1 MIEVENFHSVT
12 YFLFFF
18 FDKLYILGQGS
29 LSLSGKDFKMSVDK
43 IVGDS
48 SGILTLRPSQ
58 TVHMRGSVGHL
69 PFSVLSQKG
78 SNVTFPTS
86 TTCRKVEIVMRGVM
100 GQMANLTVGPQCRFV
115 LQDST
120 GTEFA
125 LDHVVVQTDGY
136 MAMLREDRTDVEMI
150 GKKLDIR
157 GGATVSE
164 LN

>member
-1 MIEVENFHSVT
+1 
-12 YFLFFF
+12 
-18 FDKLYILGQGS
+18 
-29 LSLSGKDFKMSVDK
+29 MSVDK

>member
-1 MIEVENFHSVT
+1 M
-12 YFLFFF
+12 
-18 FDKLYILGQGS
+18 
-29 LSLSGKDFKMSVDK
+29 
-43 IVGDS
+43 
-48 SGILTLRPSQ
+48 
-58 TVHMRGSVGHL
+58 
-69 PFSVLSQKG
+69 
-78 SNVTFPTS
+78 TFPTS

-120 GTEFA
+120 ETEFA

-150 GKKLDIR
+150 GKKLNIR

>member
-1 MIEVENFHSVT
+1 M
-12 YFLFFF
+12 
-18 FDKLYILGQGS
+18 
-29 LSLSGKDFKMSVDK
+29 
-43 IVGDS
+43 GDS

-58 TVHMRGSVGHL
+58 TVHMRGAEGHL

-120 GTEFA
+120 QTEFA
-125 LDHVVVQTDGY
+125 LDHVVVQTEGY

>member
-1 MIEVENFHSVT
+1 MS
-12 YFLFFF
+12 FF
-18 FDKLYILGQGS
+18 FDKLHILGQGS
-29 LSLSGKDFKMSVDK
+29 LSLSGKDLKMSVDK